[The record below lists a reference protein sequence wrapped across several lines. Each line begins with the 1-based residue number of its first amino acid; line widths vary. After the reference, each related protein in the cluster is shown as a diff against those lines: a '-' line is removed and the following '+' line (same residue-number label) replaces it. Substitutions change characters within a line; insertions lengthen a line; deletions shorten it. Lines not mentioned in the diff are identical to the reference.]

1 MLHLVN
7 GESTAL
13 LMKNAHVP
21 GIIESADEIL
31 MEGPARNR
39 LAKRQDWVF
48 RAEQLET
55 YLEIP
60 RDQYM
65 AAVQRRTE
73 LLERALL
80 HDEVVLWFEEDV
92 FCQINYMQ
100 LLSWLGGHTL
110 KLEQFT
116 YVCPPSERLGELSP
130 ARLDQLFKERKPVT
144 AALIQ
149 LADHAWSA
157 YSDQDPYKLQ
167 SLIDHA
173 DFIAWPALRDGLQ
186 AHLARLPDAS
196 AGVNRI
202 EHTLLSAIQRGAS
215 NFDAIFAALSEQ
227 LPEYGVPDGA
237 VVRYLVDLAA
247 TPALATIATG
257 NGVVK
262 ISVGSAKEW
271 SFALTPLGRAVLS
284 GEEDYAEHAEFDRWL
299 GGMHLAGKP
308 AWRWNSE
315 LQQVVTATP

>member
-39 LAKRQDWVF
+39 LARRQDWVF

-65 AAVQRRTE
+65 AGVQRRTQ
-73 LLERALL
+73 LLEQALL
-80 HDEVVLWFEEDV
+80 HGEVVLWFEEDV
-92 FCQINYMQ
+92 FCQVNYMQ
-100 LLSWLGGHTL
+100 LLSWLADHAP

-116 YVCPPSERLGELSP
+116 YVCPPTERLGELSP
-130 ARLDQLFKERKPVT
+130 ARLDQLFAERKPVT
-144 AALIQ
+144 PALIQ
-149 LADHAWSA
+149 LADRAWSA
-157 YSDQDPYKLQ
+157 YTHEDPFELQ
-167 SLIDHA
+167 SLIEQA
-173 DFIAWPALRDGLQ
+173 DFMAWPALRDGLR

-215 NFDAIFAALSEQ
+215 NFHTIFGALSEQ

-257 NGVVK
+257 NGAVS
-262 ISVGSAKEW
+262 ISVDSAIEW

-284 GEEDYAEHAEFDRWL
+284 GEDDYAKYAEFDRWL
-299 GGMHLAGKP
+299 GGMHLTGIP

-315 LQQVVTATP
+315 LQLVVTASP